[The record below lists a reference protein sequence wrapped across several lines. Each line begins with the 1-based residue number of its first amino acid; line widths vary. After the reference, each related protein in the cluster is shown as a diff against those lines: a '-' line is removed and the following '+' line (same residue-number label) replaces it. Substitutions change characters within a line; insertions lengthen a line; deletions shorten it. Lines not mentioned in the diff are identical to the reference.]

1 MRMRNEVGNFSLI
14 DSPCHWFQTLDS
26 IGIQARV
33 FNSRC
38 IKDLQQSRIVVS
50 HDQIVTGTNTRH

>member
-1 MRMRNEVGNFSLI
+1 MIQEFSGNKKQMTWQLMRMRNEVGNFSLI

-38 IKDLQQSRIVVS
+38 IKDLQ
-50 HDQIVTGTNTRH
+50 

>member
-1 MRMRNEVGNFSLI
+1 MIQEFSGNKKQMTWQLMRMRNEVGNFSLI
-14 DSPCHWFQTLDS
+14 NSPCHWFQTLDS

-38 IKDLQQSRIVVS
+38 IKDLQ
-50 HDQIVTGTNTRH
+50 